1 MKDIATP
8 VEDQT
13 AAKEKSAQP
22 SIPLTGQEY
31 LESLNDGREVWIY
44 GEKVKDVTKHP
55 AFRNSCR
62 MIARLYDALH
72 DPAKKGVLTM

>member
-1 MKDIATP
+1 MKDISTA

-13 AAKEKSAQP
+13 AVKERSAQP

-55 AFRNSCR
+55 AFRKFVPDDRSVVRC
-62 MIARLYDALH
+62 
-72 DPAKKGVLTM
+72 PA

>member
-1 MKDIATP
+1 MKAIAEEP
-8 VEDQT
+8 V
-13 AAKEKSAQP
+13 KSQKA
-22 SIPLTGQEY
+22 SVPLTGREY

-62 MIARLYDALH
+62 MIARLYDAL
-72 DPAKKGVLTM
+72 